1 MTHMHRRY
9 LSGLDFMAWRG
20 FCSPAF
26 LPTLS
31 VLGWVAAAFFGRP
44 QGGVLLGLE
53 VFGQVPTGWLCVD
66 VNRFDPSRWTVCSEW
81 VAVLLCDAERE
92 VESSHIFS
100 QSALAFLAATSCSTR
115 QRGIPA
121 LLEGPGSLFPVADV
135 PRLRF
140 LWESPLY
147 RGPQAEVSPS
157 GFSVGLSGAH
167 LFPSWGF
174 GLSTEPTLAL
184 PGVECS
190 LVLQSPPPPLWDTE
204 CPWRDG
210 PLWTS
215 TFTSPCQVALLGW
228 TLLPYQPPTAP
239 YARARR
245 PSTAPPRKTATLGN
259 APTPPNPAT
268 EDIGGSAFLVWGA
281 AAAAAA
287 AVPGPLHPT
296 SCGTEYPPSL
306 PLLYPLVFLDSA
318 CQEGGVLPALLGT
331 SSVATLDAF
340 DSLALCSVLSTAGP
354 YRVATLQG
362 DKELIND
369 MIVPLLHQWTKANA
383 LFKPPVINQCR
394 TIELKLTKLWH
405 KAVETS
411 LGKGNL
417 ARKNEFLH
425 TLDTLFDI
433 LTCKCS
439 IQLCSESNC
448 SHSGKRENNSHI
460 DCGCPRE
467 KKIPV
472 LELEFIKAQ
481 RTKAEGQGSMQMG
494 SIDYSETKKQIA
506 NAKKREQIREREQK
520 KKMKSEE
527 AIQREEELCQDVYHF
542 FDIPPI
548 NVNATKL
555 SELVDLSLEVL
566 EPPLTTSLT
575 SQELR
580 NLKETPMQVPKWPSH
595 TQSVERCVKM
605 VTEAAGH
612 VYSHE
617 RREASDASDLG
628 LGYHSSSGHQQFGG
642 WTDEWRTTHINVRE
656 LYLAWRFWE
665 DNQTT
670 QDETICFE
678 MDSTAAVFLSQ
689 QAGHVTLSPI
699 AVTLGADLH
708 GGTPQEY
715 PPVYSSCPGDRE
727 KAGPTL
733 SPTLRGPPSL
743 LGWVDADTTR
753 GPRCLHG
760 GLEQVDLHLPVP
772 APCSKVLLQVCH
784 KLRSFKGKVLL
795 LAGSIMVLT
804 ATRLVSVS
812 TDVGEHLPLRSPRC
826 QQATDY
832 TSLTHMEF
840 LRVSLSR
847 LYSPRVLEDILSGL
861 RPSTTRQY
869 ESY

>member
-1 MTHMHRRY
+1 MKKVYFQRV
-9 LSGLDFMAWRG
+9 LS
-20 FCSPAF
+20 
-26 LPTLS
+26 
-31 VLGWVAAAFFGRP
+31 
-44 QGGVLLGLE
+44 
-53 VFGQVPTGWLCVD
+53 
-66 VNRFDPSRWTVCSEW
+66 SR
-81 VAVLLCDAERE
+81 
-92 VESSHIFS
+92 
-100 QSALAFLAATSCSTR
+100 TSK
-115 QRGIPA
+115 
-121 LLEGPGSLFPVADV
+121 
-135 PRLRF
+135 
-140 LWESPLY
+140 
-147 RGPQAEVSPS
+147 QAEV
-157 GFSVGLSGAH
+157 LSYLGA
-167 LFPSWGF
+167 
-174 GLSTEPTLAL
+174 
-184 PGVECS
+184 
-190 LVLQSPPPPLWDTE
+190 
-204 CPWRDG
+204 
-210 PLWTS
+210 
-215 TFTSPCQVALLGW
+215 
-228 TLLPYQPPTAP
+228 
-239 YARARR
+239 
-245 PSTAPPRKTATLGN
+245 
-259 APTPPNPAT
+259 
-268 EDIGGSAFLVWGA
+268 IGCITM
-281 AAAAAA
+281 
-287 AVPGPLHPT
+287 AVPACIIGAIAKATDWQETGYGKDVADKDQKLI
-296 SCGTEYPPSL
+296 L
-306 PLLYPLVFLDSA
+306 PLVMQYLTPGDRRNY
-318 CQEGGVLPALLGT
+318 T
-331 SSVATLDAF
+331 
-340 DSLALCSVLSTAGP
+340 
-354 YRVATLQG
+354 

-617 RREASDASDLG
+617 RRED
-628 LGYHSSSGHQQFGG
+628 
-642 WTDEWRTTHINVRE
+642 
-656 LYLAWRFWE
+656 
-665 DNQTT
+665 
-670 QDETICFE
+670 
-678 MDSTAAVFLSQ
+678 FLEV
-689 QAGHVTLSPI
+689 A
-699 AVTLGADLH
+699 
-708 GGTPQEY
+708 
-715 PPVYSSCPGDRE
+715 
-727 KAGPTL
+727 
-733 SPTLRGPPSL
+733 
-743 LGWVDADTTR
+743 
-753 GPRCLHG
+753 
-760 GLEQVDLHLPVP
+760 HLPTFV
-772 APCSKVLLQVCH
+772 
-784 KLRSFKGKVLL
+784 
-795 LAGSIMVLT
+795 AG
-804 ATRLVSVS
+804 
-812 TDVGEHLPLRSPRC
+812 GSPR
-826 QQATDY
+826 
-832 TSLTHMEF
+832 
-840 LRVSLSR
+840 
-847 LYSPRVLEDILSGL
+847 
-861 RPSTTRQY
+861 
-869 ESY
+869 

>member
-1 MTHMHRRY
+1 M
-9 LSGLDFMAWRG
+9 
-20 FCSPAF
+20 
-26 LPTLS
+26 
-31 VLGWVAAAFFGRP
+31 
-44 QGGVLLGLE
+44 
-53 VFGQVPTGWLCVD
+53 
-66 VNRFDPSRWTVCSEW
+66 
-81 VAVLLCDAERE
+81 
-92 VESSHIFS
+92 
-100 QSALAFLAATSCSTR
+100 
-115 QRGIPA
+115 
-121 LLEGPGSLFPVADV
+121 
-135 PRLRF
+135 
-140 LWESPLY
+140 
-147 RGPQAEVSPS
+147 
-157 GFSVGLSGAH
+157 
-167 LFPSWGF
+167 
-174 GLSTEPTLAL
+174 
-184 PGVECS
+184 
-190 LVLQSPPPPLWDTE
+190 
-204 CPWRDG
+204 
-210 PLWTS
+210 
-215 TFTSPCQVALLGW
+215 
-228 TLLPYQPPTAP
+228 
-239 YARARR
+239 
-245 PSTAPPRKTATLGN
+245 
-259 APTPPNPAT
+259 
-268 EDIGGSAFLVWGA
+268 
-281 AAAAAA
+281 
-287 AVPGPLHPT
+287 
-296 SCGTEYPPSL
+296 
-306 PLLYPLVFLDSA
+306 
-318 CQEGGVLPALLGT
+318 
-331 SSVATLDAF
+331 
-340 DSLALCSVLSTAGP
+340 
-354 YRVATLQG
+354 

-617 RREASDASDLG
+617 RRE
-628 LGYHSSSGHQQFGG
+628 GYLFQISCVK
-642 WTDEWRTTHINVRE
+642 R
-656 LYLAWRFWE
+656 
-665 DNQTT
+665 QT
-670 QDETICFE
+670 EE
-678 MDSTAAVFLSQ
+678 
-689 QAGHVTLSPI
+689 
-699 AVTLGADLH
+699 
-708 GGTPQEY
+708 
-715 PPVYSSCPGDRE
+715 
-727 KAGPTL
+727 
-733 SPTLRGPPSL
+733 L
-743 LGWVDADTTR
+743 LGNKD
-753 GPRCLHG
+753 
-760 GLEQVDLHLPVP
+760 
-772 APCSKVLLQVCH
+772 
-784 KLRSFKGKVLL
+784 F
-795 LAGSIMVLT
+795 LA
-804 ATRLVSVS
+804 
-812 TDVGEHLPLRSPRC
+812 
-826 QQATDY
+826 
-832 TSLTHMEF
+832 
-840 LRVSLSR
+840 LSR
-847 LYSPRVLEDILSGL
+847 SGGDL
-861 RPSTTRQY
+861 WLNIYTQ
-869 ESY
+869 